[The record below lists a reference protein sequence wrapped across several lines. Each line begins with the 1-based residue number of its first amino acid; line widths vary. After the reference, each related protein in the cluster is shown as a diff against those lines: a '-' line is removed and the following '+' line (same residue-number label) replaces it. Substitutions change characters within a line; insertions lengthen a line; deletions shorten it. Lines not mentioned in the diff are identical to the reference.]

1 MSDNRATMQVH
12 PNHRSPSAF
21 PVYSLGERRADLCIH
36 IAGVVFGIAGSFVL
50 LLFGALDGDA
60 ALLLSLAAY
69 GLGLVAML
77 FASAL
82 YNLAGQPARK
92 ELLRRI
98 DHAAIFVMIAS
109 SYTPFLVNI
118 IGGNLGHGLLIFV
131 WLAAAAGVA
140 LKLLLPRRFE
150 RLSVLL
156 YLLLGWTVLVFVGR
170 LIEEL
175 ATPGVVLLA
184 VGGVLYSIGVL
195 FHLARRL
202 PYHNAVWHGM
212 VLAAAACHFV
222 AVLGWVALPGT

>member
-1 MSDNRATMQVH
+1 MRTPQHRPAAGTFPTYSDK
-12 PNHRSPSAF
+12 
-21 PVYSLGERRADLCIH
+21 ERLADLCIH
-36 IAGVVFGIAGSFVL
+36 IAGVAFGIAGSIAL
-50 LLFGALDGDA
+50 LVFGALDGEA

-69 GLGLVAML
+69 GIGLMAML
-77 FASAL
+77 GASAL

-98 DHAAIFVMIAS
+98 DHAAIFVMIAG
-109 SYTPFLVNI
+109 SYTPFLVNT
-118 IGGNLGHGLLIFV
+118 IGGSLGHGLLIFV
-131 WLAAAAGVA
+131 WGAAAAGVA
-140 LKLLLPRRFE
+140 LKLALPRRLE
-150 RLSVLL
+150 RLSILL

-170 LIEEL
+170 LVDEL

-184 VGGVLYSIGVL
+184 VGGGLYSVGVL